1 MNSDV
6 KLSMSM
12 SIFLLIMVFLFIVL
26 NAEYIVFVVFSNSSL
41 IILPIFP
48 ILSKIIYQKFIWSV
62 VVWFTWFSIFITI
75 ILITCCCQ
83 NFETVT
89 IKFSRCFCI
98 ISLFEKTLFTVLN
111 VLYDTAFWLQTIL
124 FMKSWF

>member
-48 ILSKIIYQKFIWSV
+48 ILSKIIYQKFIWSG
-62 VVWFTWFSIFITI
+62 VVWFTWFNIFVTI